1 MHLTADRKGKIEKEH
16 SIQDRLLEILYG
28 CKAGRMLVRPL
39 ISPGISRLGAAY
51 LDSRA
56 STFFIPLFIHHHSIP
71 MEDYEL
77 VSYRSFNDFFKRKLA
92 EGARSVSME
101 QEIFVSPCDSRLSV
115 YKIDDNCAF
124 SVKHTTYTVQSL
136 LKNRK
141 LAERYAG
148 GFAWVFRLCV
158 DDYHR
163 YIYVDDGVVSR
174 HYRIPGVFHTVNPA
188 ANEAYPIYK
197 ENTREYCLLK
207 SLHFGTLLLMEVG
220 AMFVGRIE
228 NQPGERKVRRG
239 EEKGNFAFGG
249 STVIVL
255 TQKGQVVPD
264 GDILRY
270 SKSGIETKVK
280 LGEHVGEKLKKRKR
294 GPEIGAKDII

>member
-1 MHLTADRKGKIEKEH
+1 MHLTADRKGKIEREH
-16 SIQDRLLEILYG
+16 SMQDRLLEVLYG

-39 ISPGISRLGAAY
+39 ISPQVSRVCAAY
-51 LDSRA
+51 LSSRA
-56 STFFIPLFIHHHSIP
+56 SAFFIPIFIHCHSIP

-77 VSYRSFNDFFKRKLA
+77 VAYHSFNDFFKRKIVK
-92 EGARSVSME
+92 EARSIQQE
-101 QEIFVSPCDSRLSV
+101 PEIFVSPCDGRLSV
-115 YKIDDNCAF
+115 YKIDDDCAF
-124 SVKHTTYTVQSL
+124 SVKHTTYTVGSL
-136 LKNRK
+136 LKNHR
-141 LAERYAG
+141 LAKRFDG
-148 GFAWVFRLCV
+148 GFVWVFRLCV

-163 YIYVDDGVVSR
+163 YIYADDGVVSR
-174 HYRIPGVFHTVNPA
+174 HYKIAGVFHTVNPA

-207 SLHFGTLLLMEVG
+207 SRHFGTMLLMEVG
-220 AMFVGRIE
+220 AMLVGRIE
-228 NQPGERKVRRG
+228 NRAGERSVCRG

-264 GDILRY
+264 GDILRH

-280 LGEHVGEKLKKRKR
+280 LGEHVGAKRR
-294 GPEIGAKDII
+294 RYVNTL